1 MTRRRPEPDKTFD
14 LFAAQAEE
22 HRRKAA
28 PLADRMRPR
37 TLEEVVGQ
45 EHLLGPGQVL
55 REAIERGQSGSFVL
69 WGPPGTGK
77 TTLARL
83 MADTSRHEFVG
94 FSAVF
99 SGVAELRAV
108 VSAAEERL
116 RLEGRRTLLFVD
128 EIHRWNRS
136 QQDAFL
142 PHLEAG
148 TFRLVGA
155 TTENPSF
162 ELTGALLSRVQV
174 LVLEPLGEAALVR
187 LLRRAL
193 EEPEHGLGLLGIGAG
208 EEELLALARHADGD
222 ARAALNLLE
231 SAAQMLAAEERG
243 LRRLGPE
250 VLARALQRKL
260 LRYDKSGEEHYNL
273 ISALHKC
280 VRDSDADAALYW
292 LARMLE
298 AGEEPLYVARRLVR
312 AASEDIGLAAPQ
324 ALQVAIAAMQAVE
337 LLGMPEASN
346 ALAEAAVY
354 LALAPKSNSIYRA
367 YKAAAADAREHGA
380 LPVPLHL
387 RNAPTRL
394 MKELKYGEGYQ
405 YAHDFAD
412 ARVEQEH
419 LPEPL
424 RGRRYY
430 EPTDRGQELAL
441 GERLRSLRGDP
452 PQAAS
457 SAAPPPPAPPPEGAA
472 GKPEAQPT

>member
-1 MTRRRPEPDKTFD
+1 MVTKRPKRVETAD
-14 LFAAQAEE
+14 LFAPEAEQN
-22 HRRKAA
+22 RQRAA

-37 TLEEVVGQ
+37 TLAEVAGQ
-45 EHLLGPGQVL
+45 EHLVGAGGVL
-55 REAIERGQSGSFVL
+55 REAVERGESGSFIL

-83 MADTSRHEFVG
+83 MADTSRHEFVA

-99 SGVAELRAV
+99 SGVAELRQIVAD
-108 VSAAEERL
+108 AEDRL
-116 RLEGRRTLLFVD
+116 RREGRRTLLFVD

-162 ELTGALLSRVQV
+162 ELNAALLSRVRV
-174 LVLEPLGEAALVR
+174 LVLQPLEETALAG

-193 EEPEHGLGLLGIGAG
+193 NDAERGLGALGIEAG
-208 EEELLALARHADGD
+208 DEELLAIARHADGD
-222 ARAALNLLE
+222 ARAALNVLE
-231 SAAQMLAAEERG
+231 TAAALMKVEAAQ
-243 LRRLGPE
+243 RLDASI
-250 VLARALQRKL
+250 LQRALQGKF
-260 LRYDKSGEEHYNL
+260 LRYDKSGEEHFNL

-280 VRDSDADAALYW
+280 VRDSDPDGALYW

-298 AGEEPLYVARRLVR
+298 AGEAPLYVARRLVR

-324 ALQVAIAAMQAVE
+324 AMSLAVAAMQVVE

-346 ALAEAAVY
+346 ALAELTVY

-367 YKAAAADAREHGA
+367 YGAAAADAREHGS
-380 LPVPLHL
+380 LPVPLHI

-394 MKELKYGEGYQ
+394 MKELGYGKGYQ
-405 YAHDFAD
+405 YAHDFD
-412 ARVEQEH
+412 GARVEQEH
-419 LPEPL
+419 LPTEL

-430 EPTDRGQELAL
+430 EPTDRGQEKAL
-441 GERLRSLRGDP
+441 GERLRELRNEPSG
-452 PQAAS
+452 
-457 SAAPPPPAPPPEGAA
+457 APET
-472 GKPEAQPT
+472 KPIAEAD

>member
-1 MTRRRPEPDKTFD
+1 MARRRQEQERSFE
-14 LFAAQAEE
+14 LFAEQAAE

-45 EHLLGPGQVL
+45 EHLVGPGQVL
-55 REAIERGQSGSFVL
+55 REALERGQSGSFIL

-83 MADTSRHEFVG
+83 MADTSRHEFVA

-99 SGVAELRAV
+99 SGVADLRAV
-108 VSAAEERL
+108 VAEAEERL
-116 RLEGRRTLLFVD
+116 RLHGRRTLLFVD

-162 ELTGALLSRVQV
+162 ELTAALLSRVQV
-174 LVLEPLGEAALVR
+174 LVLEPLAPEALVR

-193 EEPEHGLGLLGIGAG
+193 DDAERGLGRMGIAAEEGAL
-208 EEELLALARHADGD
+208 EAIAWHADGD

-231 SAAQMLAAEERG
+231 AAALLVEAEG
-243 LRRLGPE
+243 GPARRLGPD
-250 VLARALQRKL
+250 VLERALQRKL
-260 LRYDKSGEEHYNL
+260 LRYDKSGEEHFNL

-280 VRDSDADAALYW
+280 VRDSDPDAALYW

-367 YKAAAADAREHGA
+367 YSAAAADAKEHGA

-405 YAHDFAD
+405 YAHDFEG

-419 LPEPL
+419 LPEAL
-424 RGRRYY
+424 RGRHYY
-430 EPTDRGQELAL
+430 EPTDRGQERAL
-441 GERLRSLRGDP
+441 GERLRDLRGPDGP
-452 PQAAS
+452 ATE
-457 SAAPPPPAPPPEGAA
+457 APP
-472 GKPEAQPT
+472 TS